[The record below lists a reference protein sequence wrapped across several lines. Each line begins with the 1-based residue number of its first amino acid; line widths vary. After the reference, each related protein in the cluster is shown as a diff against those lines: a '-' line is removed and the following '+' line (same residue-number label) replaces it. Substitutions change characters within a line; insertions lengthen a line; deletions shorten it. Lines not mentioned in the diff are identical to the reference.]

1 MPKYSDNEY
10 LTLRLRKYLI
20 NKSKDL
26 GLENIFFSTCA
37 YQCFYVILSTKGVN
51 KEESISY

>member
-10 LTLRLRKYLI
+10 LTLSVKIMRRKYSI

-37 YQCFYVILSTKGVN
+37 YQCFYVILSTKG
-51 KEESISY
+51 

>member
-37 YQCFYVILSTKGVN
+37 YQCFYVILSTKG
-51 KEESISY
+51 